1 MIQRALTPSLLLVL
15 LVAAGGAALGED
27 WPTFMHDNQRTGV
40 SEETLRPPLA
50 LRWEFDSPFPPAE
63 GWSPAVNG
71 YGARKSKPNVS
82 YDDAFRVIAVG
93 DSCYFAS
100 SAENRVYAVEA
111 STGRIRWAR
120 FTDAAPRLAPAY
132 REGRLYVGADD
143 GVFRCLDASDGQV
156 VWEIHARPHP
166 DLMLGHGRFSSVW
179 PIRSAGIVDGG
190 IVYFTAGLFPSNHL
204 YLYAVGADDGEL
216 LWRRQL
222 DRGGACDH
230 VPQGYVLATDD
241 SLFTT
246 SRAVPARWSKADGSR
261 IDFNTPFPQVPKA
274 HEYRFYNGGT
284 YAQVFD
290 DRYVV
295 YGRACILAYDPD
307 KVLTDRW
314 GRERKGDLLFNWFG
328 ARQALFQG
336 ETAYLATD
344 EHVLAVRREL
354 LPELARN
361 ECKEYEETYKKLRVA
376 SYLDHLEEH
385 DRLVEQ
391 HGEDHWKVRWL
402 ETGPLKWGRGGW
414 QQWPRAAE
422 AIFAKLR
429 RRCAWMTPL
438 EATDAFIGTGDV
450 IYAGSD
456 DRVHALDA
464 ADGRELWSFATQ
476 SRVRG
481 LAAANGRL
489 YVSTID
495 GKIRCFTKE
504 SVAGGPITVSPVAKG
519 SPYRD
524 DPLGTLH
531 ARTAS
536 EIVEAVDE
544 RTGYC
549 LILGGGNG
557 SLAAKVAALTD
568 FRIEVLE
575 PDAEKVAEAR
585 TKLAAAGFYGGR
597 VCVRQVTSDELP
609 YPPYVFN
616 LVVDQGSFS
625 RGRASARV
633 SEIFRVTKP
642 SGGVALLGIDAA
654 EIASELKRLEREG
667 ATTSRRGG
675 LWRVERG
682 RVPKSKDW
690 THNYATAANTY
701 SNEDPH
707 VKGPF
712 GVLWYGEPGP
722 RKRIERHASPPVPL
736 VVGGTMFT
744 IGYDLV
750 MAYDIYNGTLS
761 WEREIRGATRE
772 SLPINTSNLVA
783 DAESLFIVIDNRECL
798 RLAARTGETI
808 ATYSVPGSDDGEP
821 GGWAWVAREGSFLY
835 GSRAEREASGRRF
848 DPQKSEA
855 VFALGVESG
864 DPAWVYRGRGID
876 HDGIAVGGGR
886 VLFLD
891 GGLSDT
897 ERDEA
902 RRSAVRD
909 TSVVD
914 REAVDRKGKPIPRDL
929 RKLVALDSAT
939 GKPLWE
945 RPWDV
950 TDVTLDDAVVQGRG
964 GVACMVHDGVAVLHG
979 TGSLGH
985 PHKEF
990 LEGKFARRALYAF
1003 DAATGRFLWGGRK
1016 GYRKRPIIV
1025 GDHVYAE
1032 PFAWHLRTGTPK
1044 TTPNPLSGRPQVLD
1058 FHRGYIGCGHLLASG
1073 SALFGARGG
1082 IACYNL
1088 DDPAGF
1094 AAFGGMALAC
1104 GLGAVPAGGVFVA
1117 PEGRSGCTCDVPI
1130 HTSVAL
1136 YPKRGPGGWSTGFS
1150 GGRAEVVSLP
1160 VRHASVNLGGP
1171 AYRRDEEGYL
1181 WIPYPARTDAGV
1193 LGDWLPTYQHD
1204 ESMCYRLDELHTEIT
1219 GTDAPWVF
1227 TSGYAYE
1234 KPLRF
1239 PMLERGS
1246 PPATYTVKLYFAEP
1260 EAIQPGQRRFHVYL
1274 QGKRVLEDFDPIDA
1288 AGERWRAVV
1297 EEFEGVEVDGHLEIR
1312 MEPATD
1318 AVVKKPVL
1326 CGFQALRE

>member
-1 MIQRALTPSLLLVL
+1 M
-15 LVAAGGAALGED
+15 
-27 WPTFMHDNQRTGV
+27 
-40 SEETLRPPLA
+40 
-50 LRWEFDSPFPPAE
+50 
-63 GWSPAVNG
+63 
-71 YGARKSKPNVS
+71 
-82 YDDAFRVIAVG
+82 
-93 DSCYFAS
+93 
-100 SAENRVYAVEA
+100 
-111 STGRIRWAR
+111 
-120 FTDAAPRLAPAY
+120 
-132 REGRLYVGADD
+132 
-143 GVFRCLDASDGQV
+143 
-156 VWEIHARPHP
+156 
-166 DLMLGHGRFSSVW
+166 
-179 PIRSAGIVDGG
+179 
-190 IVYFTAGLFPSNHL
+190 
-204 YLYAVGADDGEL
+204 
-216 LWRRQL
+216 
-222 DRGGACDH
+222 
-230 VPQGYVLATDD
+230 
-241 SLFTT
+241 
-246 SRAVPARWSKADGSR
+246 
-261 IDFNTPFPQVPKA
+261 
-274 HEYRFYNGGT
+274 
-284 YAQVFD
+284 
-290 DRYVV
+290 
-295 YGRACILAYDPD
+295 
-307 KVLTDRW
+307 
-314 GRERKGDLLFNWFG
+314 
-328 ARQALFQG
+328 
-336 ETAYLATD
+336 
-344 EHVLAVRREL
+344 
-354 LPELARN
+354 
-361 ECKEYEETYKKLRVA
+361 
-376 SYLDHLEEH
+376 
-385 DRLVEQ
+385 
-391 HGEDHWKVRWL
+391 
-402 ETGPLKWGRGGW
+402 
-414 QQWPRAAE
+414 
-422 AIFAKLR
+422 
-429 RRCAWMTPL
+429 
-438 EATDAFIGTGDV
+438 
-450 IYAGSD
+450 
-456 DRVHALDA
+456 
-464 ADGRELWSFATQ
+464 
-476 SRVRG
+476 
-481 LAAANGRL
+481 
-489 YVSTID
+489 
-495 GKIRCFTKE
+495 
-504 SVAGGPITVSPVAKG
+504 
-519 SPYRD
+519 
-524 DPLGTLH
+524 
-531 ARTAS
+531 
-536 EIVEAVDE
+536 
-544 RTGYC
+544 
-549 LILGGGNG
+549 
-557 SLAAKVAALTD
+557 
-568 FRIEVLE
+568 
-575 PDAEKVAEAR
+575 
-585 TKLAAAGFYGGR
+585 
-597 VCVRQVTSDELP
+597 
-609 YPPYVFN
+609 
-616 LVVDQGSFS
+616 
-625 RGRASARV
+625 
-633 SEIFRVTKP
+633 
-642 SGGVALLGIDAA
+642 
-654 EIASELKRLEREG
+654 
-667 ATTSRRGG
+667 
-675 LWRVERG
+675 
-682 RVPKSKDW
+682 PKSKDW

-722 RKRIERHASPPVPL
+722 RKRIERHASPPAPL
-736 VVGGTMFT
+736 VADGTMFA

-750 MAYDIYNGTLS
+750 MAYDIYNGTLN
-761 WEREIRGATRE
+761 WEREIRGAARE

-798 RLAARTGETI
+798 RLAARTGETMG
-808 ATYSVPGSDDGEP
+808 TYSVPGSDDGEQ

-835 GSRAEREASGRRF
+835 GSRAEKEASGRRF

-891 GGLSDT
+891 GGLSDA

-902 RRSAVRD
+902 RRGAVRD
-909 TSVVD
+909 TSVAD

-929 RKLVALDSAT
+929 RKLVALDSTT

-964 GVACMVHDGVAVLHG
+964 GAACMVHHGVVVLHG

-1136 YPKRGPGGWSTGFS
+1136 YPKRGPGGWSNGFS

-1193 LGDWLPTYQHD
+1193 LGDWLPTYQHN

-1227 TSGYAYE
+1227 TSGYADE

-1239 PMLERGS
+1239 PMLESGS